1 MRQAVAA
8 GIALLI
14 CNPTLAFADAKRG
27 SEAFSQGDYLT
38 ADREWR
44 DASDTGDAA
53 AMLGLGVLYDTG
65 HGERQNFAEALYWYR
80 RAAEAG
86 NARAMFNVGAMYDNG
101 RGTAVNRA
109 EAVRWYAMSAARGE
123 GRAAYAVATIYRDG
137 DGVPRNTAAAVKF
150 FKIAAAAGIGA
161 ARSNL
166 ASLGQGALPDAA
178 RPSSPPDGAPKLPD
192 SASTMVKRPA
202 TTPSATADAG
212 LAKAELPPAMPPDV
226 PAKAV
231 APTKDVATA
240 EPARPLAAEPPAP
253 TLEPPTSPKRKDFAV
268 AAASIPAPP
277 KPSTPTPIQPA
288 AAGTAGEPAAA
299 GVTSAIERFHK
310 IALQRSNVSPGV
322 SKQYEGVFSEVA
334 HKALQGDDAA
344 QYDTG
349 FAYERG
355 IGVPPDLTRSYVYY
369 IRATLSS
376 DIALRSAALRAAFEI
391 GGRLTDSQQAS
402 AADILTHGA
411 P

>member
-1 MRQAVAA
+1 MA
-8 GIALLI
+8 
-14 CNPTLAFADAKRG
+14 
-27 SEAFSQGDYLT
+27 

-44 DASDTGDAA
+44 EAADTGDVS

-65 HGERQNFAEALYWYR
+65 HGERQDFAKALYWYQ

-86 NARAMFNVGAMYDNG
+86 NARAMFNVGAMHDNG
-101 RGTAVNRA
+101 RGTAVNRP

-137 DGVPRNTAAAVKF
+137 DGVPRNTTAAIKF

-166 ASLGQGALPDAA
+166 ASLGQGVSHDAA
-178 RPSSPPDGAPKLPD
+178 ARSNRPADGVPKLPD

-202 TTPSATADAG
+202 EAQSAVADAG
-212 LAKAELPPAMPPDV
+212 PAQ
-226 PAKAV
+226 
-231 APTKDVATA
+231 
-240 EPARPLAAEPPAP
+240 AEPPAP
-253 TLEPPTSPKRKDFAV
+253 AAPTPDASISPLKKDFAV
-268 AAASIPAPP
+268 AAAGIPAPP
-277 KPSTPTPIQPA
+277 KPSAPSSVEPA
-288 AAGTAGEPAAA
+288 AAGTTGEPAAA
-299 GVTSAIERFHK
+299 AAASAIDRFHK
-310 IALQRSNVSPGV
+310 VALQRGKVSPAV

-334 HKALQGDDAA
+334 HRASEGNDAA

-355 IGVPPDLTRSYVYY
+355 IGVSPDLTRSYVYY

-376 DIALRSAALRAAFEI
+376 DTALRSAALRAAFEI
-391 GGRLTDSQQAS
+391 GGRLTDAQQAS

>member
-1 MRQAVAA
+1 MA
-8 GIALLI
+8 
-14 CNPTLAFADAKRG
+14 
-27 SEAFSQGDYLT
+27 

-44 DASDTGDAA
+44 EAADAGDVS

-65 HGERQNFAEALYWYR
+65 HGERQDFAKALSWYR

-101 RGTAVNRA
+101 RGTAVNRS
-109 EAVRWYAMSAARGE
+109 EAVRWYAMSAARGD

-137 DGVPRNTAAAVKF
+137 DGVPRNTTAAIKF

-166 ASLGQGALPDAA
+166 ASLGQGASPDAA
-178 RPSSPPDGAPKLPD
+178 ARLPRPPDGAPKLPD

-202 TTPSATADAG
+202 ETQSAAADAG
-212 LAKAELPPAMPPDV
+212 PAKSELPPAMPSDV
-226 PAKAV
+226 PAKAA
-231 APTKDVATA
+231 APAKDVAAA
-240 EPARPLAAEPPAP
+240 EPARTPAAEPPASTP
-253 TLEPPTSPKRKDFAV
+253 DTLARPLKKDFAV
-268 AAASIPAPP
+268 AAAGVPTPP
-277 KPSTPTPIQPA
+277 KPSAPPSVQPA

-299 GVTSAIERFHK
+299 GAANAIERFHK
-310 IALQRSNVSPGV
+310 VALQRGNVSPAV
-322 SKQYEGVFSEVA
+322 SKQYEGVFSEIA
-334 HKALQGDDAA
+334 HKALEGNDAA

-355 IGVPPDLTRSYVYY
+355 IGVSPDLTRSYVYY

-376 DIALRSAALRAAFEI
+376 NTVLRSVALRAAFEI
-391 GGRLTDSQQAS
+391 GGRLTDAQQAS
-402 AADILTHGA
+402 AAEILTHGA

>member
-1 MRQAVAA
+1 MRQTIAV
-8 GIALLI
+8 GIALI
-14 CNPTLAFADAKRG
+14 FCHPTLGFADAKRG
-27 SEAFSQGDYLT
+27 SEAFSRGDYLA

-44 DASDTGDAA
+44 EAADAGDVS

-65 HGERQNFAEALYWYR
+65 HGEQQDFAKALAWYR

-101 RGTAVNRA
+101 RGTAVNRS

-137 DGVPRNTAAAVKF
+137 DGVPRNTTAAIKF
-150 FKIAAAAGIGA
+150 FKIAAAAGISA

-166 ASLGQGALPDAA
+166 ASLGRGTSPDAA
-178 RPSSPPDGAPKLPD
+178 ASSSRPLDGAPKPPD
-192 SASTMVKRPA
+192 SASAMVKRPA
-202 TTPSATADAG
+202 ETQSAAADAG
-212 LAKAELPPAMPPDV
+212 PAKAE
-226 PAKAV
+226 
-231 APTKDVATA
+231 PTRI
-240 EPARPLAAEPPAP
+240 PAAEPPAP
-253 TLEPPTSPKRKDFAV
+253 AASTSPLKKDFAV
-268 AAASIPAPP
+268 ATAGVPIPP
-277 KPSTPTPIQPA
+277 KPSPPSSVQPA

-299 GVTSAIERFHK
+299 GAASAIERFHK
-310 IALQRSNVSPGV
+310 VALQRGNVSTAV
-322 SKQYEGVFSEVA
+322 SKQYEGVFNEIA
-334 HKALQGDDAA
+334 HRALEGNDAA

-355 IGVPPDLTRSYVYY
+355 IGVSPDLTKSYVYY

-376 DIALRSAALRAAFEI
+376 DTVLRSAALRAAFEI
-391 GGRLTDSQQAS
+391 GGRLTDAQQAS
-402 AADILTHGA
+402 AADILTHGT

>member
-1 MRQAVAA
+1 MRQAIAI
-8 GIALLI
+8 GIALLF
-14 CNPTLAFADAKRG
+14 CHPTLSFADAKQG
-27 SEAFSQGDYLT
+27 SEAFARGDYLA

-44 DASDTGDAA
+44 EAADKGDVS

-65 HGERQNFAEALYWYR
+65 HGERQDFAKALSWYR

-101 RGTAVNRA
+101 RGTAVNRS

-137 DGVPRNTAAAVKF
+137 DGVPRNPTAAIKF

-166 ASLGQGALPDAA
+166 ASLGYGVSPDAA
-178 RPSSPPDGAPKLPD
+178 VRSSRPPDNAPKPPGNAL
-192 SASTMVKRPA
+192 AMVKRPA
-202 TTPSATADAG
+202 EAQPAVADAG
-212 LAKAELPPAMPPDV
+212 PAKTEPPPAMPPDASAKAAA
-226 PAKAV
+226 PAKDTAAV
-231 APTKDVATA
+231 
-240 EPARPLAAEPPAP
+240 EPARTPAAEPPAS
-253 TLEPPTSPKRKDFAV
+253 PPDASASPLKKDFAV
-268 AAASIPAPP
+268 AAAGIPAPP
-277 KPSTPTPIQPA
+277 KPPNPPPVLPT
-288 AAGTAGEPAAA
+288 AAGLAGEPAAGA
-299 GVTSAIERFHK
+299 ASAIERFHK
-310 IALQRSNVSPGV
+310 VALQRGNINSAV
-322 SKQYEGVFSEVA
+322 SKQYEVVVSEIA
-334 HKALQGDDAA
+334 HRAQEGNDAA

-355 IGVPPDLTRSYVYY
+355 IGVSPDLTRSYVYY

-376 DIALRSAALRAAFEI
+376 DTMLRSAALRAAFEI
-391 GGRLTDSQQAS
+391 GGRLTDAQQAS
-402 AADILTHGA
+402 AADILTHGT